1 MKIPFVLSTVPGQL
15 RGHIQ
20 WSFVVWSTLILESA
34 NCLLEME
41 QQSSWSQGSL
51 CYNTWSSA
59 FCKVNLQHDWQLVQ
73 SWAQSTQWVKTI
85 FPPIS
90 TWWKY
95 EIFPHFPF
103 LFVLW
108 CWMTC
113 FWWADPATEC
123 CCYKSCCTHMFRGTR
138 FTNKFYAFQK
148 CIVQQQTLW
157 MVPKVIVHRMQS
169 HLFWVL
175 PRVKKLIQK

>member
-1 MKIPFVLSTVPGQL
+1 MDP
-15 RGHIQ
+15 
-20 WSFVVWSTLILESA
+20 
-34 NCLLEME
+34 E

-59 FCKVNLQHDWQLVQ
+59 FCKVKLQHDWQLVQ

-108 CWMTC
+108 CWRAC

-138 FTNKFYAFQK
+138 FTNKFDAFQK

-157 MVPKVIVHRMQS
+157 MVPKVIVHRIIAKS
-169 HLFWVL
+169 YVL
-175 PRVKKLIQK
+175 SFATCEKTDSEVVITFSLKCCIVKKCAVLMDEVT